1 MLENLGQSNILIFIK
16 KHLLTLRDLQ
26 RFIRFYVV
34 DGMLRLQQ
42 RPLIPKTLL
51 IIHLG
56 GIGDYI
62 LFRNFLAAIK
72 SSKRYSGYRITL
84 CVNEACKTFATVYD
98 VDVVTDFIWVNSKQ
112 LKSHLFY
119 RWKTFSNLRKR
130 GFETVI
136 YPTYSRDVLTGDSIV
151 RIAGAHEA
159 IACNGDNVH
168 SPFWQQH
175 ILNKFYTSFINLSF
189 SSVFEF
195 YKNREFVEKLIGE
208 KTQIQKLSLPVQGGT
223 KESERYAVLC
233 PGALLQKKQWPL
245 ERFLQIAEY
254 LFQQHRI
261 KSVLVGDRNDI
272 PSVTLRREIAQRS
285 YIVNKIAQTSLF
297 ETTHIVQ
304 DAAIVV
310 TNDTSISHIGVAFG
324 KPVVIVSNGE
334 HYGRFSEY
342 PKEIHPAVFY
352 AYPPEIANSNRSFE
366 ELVAKFKYGSRLNIK
381 TISVDTVKRLVD
393 KALQ

>member
-1 MLENLGQSNILIFIK
+1 MYNIPVTFFK
-16 KHLLTLRDLQ
+16 KQLLLLRDLQ
-26 RFIRFYVV
+26 RFLRFYVV
-34 DGMLRLQQ
+34 DGILRLQQ
-42 RPLIPKTLL
+42 RPSIPQTLL

-72 SSKRYSGYRITL
+72 SSKRYSDYRITL
-84 CVNEACKTFATVYD
+84 CVNEACKTVATVHD
-98 VDVVTDFIWVNSKQ
+98 AAVVTDFIWVNSKKM
-112 LKSHLFY
+112 KSRLSY
-119 RWKTFSNLRKR
+119 RWKTLSDIRHR

-136 YPTYSRDVLTGDSIV
+136 YPTYSRDVLTGDAIV
-151 RIAGAHEA
+151 RIAGAREA
-159 IACNGDNVH
+159 ITCNGDNVH
-168 SPFWQQH
+168 SSFWQQH
-175 ILNKFYTSFINLSF
+175 LLNKSYTTLINISS

-195 YKNREFVEKLIGE
+195 YKNREFVEKLINE
-208 KTQIQKLSLPVQGGT
+208 KTQIQKLSLPIYDST
-223 KESERYAVLC
+223 EKSEHYAVLC
-233 PGALLQKKQWPL
+233 PGALLRKKQWPL

-272 PSVTLRREIAQRS
+272 PSVTLRQEIAQRS
-285 YIVNKIAQTSLF
+285 YIVNKIAQTSLL

-352 AYPPEIANSNRSFE
+352 AYPSEIANSNLSFR
-366 ELVAKFKYGSRLNIK
+366 ELVAKFKYGSRLNIE
-381 TISVDTVKRLVD
+381 TISVDTVKHLVD
-393 KALQ
+393 KALP